1 MGPALARQGH
11 KRLLR
16 VPIRL
21 RGAVLGPRGGQDLA
35 RSPVRRIGFAIA
47 GAAVSIPVIRTGRGS
62 GLDIVR
68 AWIGRRRRSGG
79 GPEDGHRVVHLVSVT
94 TRWKRMTGRRRC
106 TRCAR

>member
-62 GLDIVR
+62 GLISSVPGS
-68 AWIGRRRRSGG
+68 AAGG
-79 GPEDGHRVVHLVSVT
+79 DPEVGQRTVT
-94 TRWKRMTGRRRC
+94 ASC
-106 TRCAR
+106 T